1 MHICSTC
8 LMIDKRTAA
17 AVVCRVC
24 DDYFCAVCAMGH
36 AKLFDNPQFVELE
49 KLPEENK
56 LK

>member
-1 MHICSTC
+1 
-8 LMIDKRTAA
+8 MIDKRTAA